1 MKIKQRI
8 YYLRDEINKHNHRY
22 YVLDKPIITD
32 FEFDMLLK
40 ELESLEKENPQ
51 YYDSNSPTN
60 RVGVDSL
67 ESFNSFNH
75 KYPMLSLGNTYSN
88 DDLIDFDKRIKKLT
102 NNEISYT
109 CELKYDGVSISLTYK
124 DGILFR
130 ALTRGDGVKGD
141 DVTSNIKTIKSI
153 PLKLKG
159 SFPKLFEIRG
169 EVFIPLDLFDK
180 MNRERISENLDPYAN
195 PRNTASGS
203 LKLLD
208 SKEVAKRPLD
218 CFLYYVLGEDL
229 PSNSHYKNLQFA
241 KEWGFKVPNEI
252 KRYNNIDG
260 VIDFVNS
267 WDEKRASLPFEIDG
281 IVIKV
286 DDLSVQAEMG
296 YTSKFPRWAISYKF
310 QAEQALTKLNFITYQ
325 VGRTGAITPVAN
337 LAPVNLG
344 GTIVKRASLHNADQM
359 QKLDIRVDDFVF
371 IEKGG
376 EIIPKVVKVK
386 IEDRDL
392 FSVPAKFISLCPACG
407 SKLVKI
413 DGDAKHYC
421 INSENCLPQIKVNLN
436 IL

>member
-1 MKIKQRI
+1 MVSR
-8 YYLRDEINKHNHRY
+8 
-22 YVLDKPIITD
+22 VT
-32 FEFDMLLK
+32 MLHLILK
-40 ELESLEKENPQ
+40 
-51 YYDSNSPTN
+51 
-60 RVGVDSL
+60 
-67 ESFNSFNH
+67 
-75 KYPMLSLGNTYSN
+75 LS
-88 DDLIDFDKRIKKLT
+88 K
-102 NNEISYT
+102 
-109 CELKYDGVSISLTYK
+109 VSS
-124 DGILFR
+124 
-130 ALTRGDGVKGD
+130 
-141 DVTSNIKTIKSI
+141 
-153 PLKLKG
+153 KLKG

-180 MNRERISENLDPYAN
+180 MNSERISENLDPYAN

-310 QAEQALTKLNFITYQ
+310 QVEQALTKLNFITYQ

-407 SKLVKI
+407 SKLVKN

-421 INSENCLPQIKVNLN
+421 INLENCLPQIKGKFEHFK
-436 IL
+436 